1 LVRQREKRVREV
13 KAAVSLGADVGG
25 KYAHSAT
32 AEVCM
37 AIRQALAKRC
47 RGPYGASFAEFALV
61 VRIDGC
67 VQSWGKRG
75 VDNVRLQRKAKYATA
90 DIFVPRE
97 VWEEGRET
105 FGPFLAT
112 NVEAAIRAIVDRV
125 EKAGYSIEADMLVRD
140 VARVTLDFARSS

>member
-1 LVRQREKRVREV
+1 MREI

-25 KYAHSAT
+25 KDAHSAT

-61 VRIDGC
+61 ARIDGC

-75 VDNVRLQRKAKYATA
+75 VDNVRRQRKAKYATA

-105 FGPFLAT
+105 FAPFLAT
-112 NVEAAIRAIVDRV
+112 NVEAAIRAIVDRAG
-125 EKAGYSIEADMLVRD
+125 KAGYLIEADLLIRD